1 VSNRP
6 IVIVVAGLLVIAAA
20 VTYFYVNAKP
30 PVVAPSP
37 SPRAAAPVRSASP
50 TPAVERPSNPSPKP
64 ATKPVEP
71 SPTPEPSPTTG
82 TLLIQSDVPDTSVF
96 VDRVF
101 LGTAP
106 ATATGLAP
114 GPHRLNL
121 SATGYEGF
129 VDTIE
134 VEPGTHTFAY
144 SFKEIKLDA
153 SVAVIHKHAVG
164 SCSGTLRATPKG
176 LSYDTPNKSDAFSA
190 SLTDLET
197 FTMDYLEKKLTVK
210 IKGGKTF
217 NFADADGDVNRL
229 FLFHK
234 GVDKARQRLI
244 GGR

>member
-1 VSNRP
+1 MSNRP
-6 IVIVVAGLLVIAAA
+6 IVILAAGLLLIGSA
-20 VTYFYVNAKP
+20 VAYFYATATP
-30 PVVAPSP
+30 PTIAPAPSP
-37 SPRAAAPVRSASP
+37 RVEAPVRSAAP
-50 TPAVERPSNPSPKP
+50 TPATEPTPSPSAKP
-64 ATKPVEP
+64 APKPVEP

-82 TLLIQSDVPDTSVF
+82 TLVIQSDVPDTSVF
-96 VDRVF
+96 VDQVF
-101 LGTAP
+101 LGSAP
-106 ATATGLAP
+106 ATATGLRP
-114 GPHRLNL
+114 GPHRVNL

-129 VDTIE
+129 VDTID
-134 VEPGTHTFAY
+134 VAAGTHTFAY

-153 SVAVIHKHAVG
+153 SVAVIHKHGVG

-176 LSYDTPNKSDAFSA
+176 LTYDTTNKSDAFSA

-234 GVDKARQRLI
+234 DVDKARQRLI
-244 GGR
+244 SGR